1 MKKILFLIAVVTASF
16 TTVKAQDNLRWGV
29 TAGMNVSKMST
40 AGLGN
45 KVGYH
50 VGARA
55 ELGLP
60 QVANG
65 LYLDAAAL
73 ISAKGAKTDAGD
85 LGGINVNA
93 TYLEIPIH
101 VGYKYTVN
109 DNFNVFGSFGPY
121 FGIGLFGKTK
131 VDELDYN
138 GSHELVNTSYK
149 YNTFG
154 DGYKRFDMGVGFNV
168 GVEIQQ
174 KYRISLGYDF
184 GFIKTNDSNF
194 EEGGEDF
201 EEMEIDLASGTKNR
215 NLSISVAYMF

>member
-1 MKKILFLIAVVTASF
+1 MKKILLFAFVMAMGLGSVN
-16 TTVKAQDNLRWGV
+16 AQDNLKWGV
-29 TAGMNVSKMST
+29 VAGMNVSKLST

-45 KVGYH
+45 KIGYH

-73 ISAKGAKTDAGD
+73 LSAKGAKTDAGD

-101 VGYKYTVN
+101 VGYKYAIN
-109 DNFNVFGSFGPY
+109 ENFNVFGSFGPY
-121 FGIGLFGKTK
+121 VGIGLFGKTK

-154 DGYKRFDMGVGFNV
+154 DGYKRFDMGLGLNV

-184 GFIKTNDSNF
+184 GLLKAFDAASENNGD
-194 EEGGEDF
+194 D
-201 EEMEIDLASGTKNR
+201 EEMEINLASGAKNR
-215 NLSISVAYMF
+215 NLTISVAYMF

>member
-1 MKKILFLIAVVTASF
+1 MKKILLFIAVMAMGLGSVN
-16 TTVKAQDNLRWGV
+16 AQDNLKWGV
-29 TAGMNVSKMST
+29 VAGMNVSKMST
-40 AGLGN
+40 AGLDN
-45 KVGYH
+45 KIGYH
-50 VGARA
+50 VGVRA

-101 VGYKYTVN
+101 VGYKYAVN

-121 FGIGLFGKTK
+121 VGIGLFGKTK
-131 VDELDYN
+131 VDELDYDS
-138 GSHELVNTSYK
+138 SHELVNTSYK

-154 DGYKRFDMGVGFNV
+154 DGYKRFDMGLGLNV

-184 GFIKTNDSNF
+184 GLLKAFDAASENNGD
-194 EEGGEDF
+194 D
-201 EEMEIDLASGTKNR
+201 EEMEINLASGAKNR
-215 NLSISVAYMF
+215 NLTISVAYMF